1 MIEHPNTVLPPE
13 GRAGAYEALVAAL
26 AGYEPEALARAA
38 AAIEDEARDAARPS
52 EEPPAAATLARAWMA
67 FSGHVV
73 SAVAPEGARVYTFAF
88 PATVG
93 FDMVGTAGE
102 RAARRRAR
110 RAVAALIEL
119 DRPLC
124 AVQGPLPAE
133 PSILNLEIWLGTE
146 NDSDEVT
153 IEHVERA

>member
-13 GRAGAYEALVAAL
+13 ARAGAYEALVAAL
-26 AGYEPEALARAA
+26 ASYEPEALARAA

-52 EEPPAAATLARAWMA
+52 EESPAAATLARAWIA
-67 FSGHVV
+67 FSGHLEPV
-73 SAVAPEGARVYTFAF
+73 VAPEGAKVYSFAF
-88 PATVG
+88 PGTVG

-102 RAARRRAR
+102 RAATRRAQ

-124 AVQGPLPAE
+124 AVQGPLPE
-133 PSILNLEIWLGTE
+133 DPSILNLEIWLGTGK
-146 NDSDEVT
+146 DTDELT
-153 IEHVERA
+153 IEHVE